1 MKRAKIQV
9 PDVTWHMLQGRPVA
23 LVAIQQFGQTAD
35 AEVKKAVEEARQ
47 QGARGLVIDLR
58 FNPGGLKEQAVA
70 VTSEFL
76 TGGNVFIEQ
85 DAHGRRTP
93 VPVKPGGTATDLP
106 IVVLIEEET
115 ASSAEIFAGAIQDH
129 KRGKL
134 VGAKTFGT
142 GTVLQPYTLSDGS
155 AILLATSE
163 WLTPDGRRI
172 WHEGIAPDVPVVNPP
187 GATVLLPD
195 EAGRMS
201 RAELDRA
208 TDKQLLKAI
217 ELLEGELK

>member
-1 MKRAKIQV
+1 
-9 PDVTWHMLQGRPVA
+9 
-23 LVAIQQFGQTAD
+23 QTAD
-35 AEVKKAVEEARQ
+35 AELRKAVEEARQ
-47 QGARGLVIDLR
+47 KGARGLVIDLR

-76 TGGNVFIEQ
+76 TGGDVFIEQ

-93 VPVKPGGTATDLP
+93 VPVKPGGTVTDLP

-172 WHEGIAPDVPVVNPP
+172 WHEGITP
-187 GATVLLPD
+187 
-195 EAGRMS
+195 
-201 RAELDRA
+201 
-208 TDKQLLKAI
+208 
-217 ELLEGELK
+217 